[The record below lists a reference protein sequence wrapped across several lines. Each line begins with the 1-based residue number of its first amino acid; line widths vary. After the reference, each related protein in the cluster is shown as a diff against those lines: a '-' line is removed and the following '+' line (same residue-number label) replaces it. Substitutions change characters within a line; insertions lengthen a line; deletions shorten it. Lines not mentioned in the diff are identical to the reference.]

1 MKKIIIALVLVST
14 FLASCVDDKYYTE
27 SKNCDILVFDISG
40 QVSNRILAGNPSD
53 TGFVEIGIP
62 TSMNYKNL
70 IVNSFKFSPLAK
82 PDKDALKI
90 KDFSNEVILTI
101 TAEDDNVS
109 KVWKVKVNY
118 ADAPFQLAYSNMK
131 SWTKAKDENGNE
143 IKIGST
149 IPTYAYFPGEANMF
163 SPWQNGARAN
173 ALTGFFSVNP
183 KPNVENAD
191 YASMDTRLYGVGA
204 MMNAAIVTGAL
215 FTGKFIY
222 NSSYLPGYSTEPNP
236 RKLVNLGT
244 PFYQKPTQVRFKMR
258 YKAGLVMKDGRNAT
272 ILENDSEGRPTK
284 DSCEVYFLL
293 QNRNLDAN
301 KYYRVAAAW
310 LRTGDEI
317 GSFETEAGFVEITLP
332 FIYGQPDAQTLL
344 ENPYMKIGG
353 VRGEVIFYKF
363 KANGQTYD
371 ITQAEEAYAPTNSTV
386 DNIIVLMSSSAYG
399 DKFWGAPGSRLDI
412 KDIEFVY

>member
-1 MKKIIIALVLVST
+1 
-14 FLASCVDDKYYTE
+14 
-27 SKNCDILVFDISG
+27 
-40 QVSNRILAGNPSD
+40 
-53 TGFVEIGIP
+53 
-62 TSMNYKNL
+62 MNYNNL
-70 IVNSFKFSPLAK
+70 IVSSAKFSPLAK
-82 PDKDALKI
+82 SDKDPLKV
-90 KDFSNEVILTI
+90 KDFSTDVVFNII
-101 TAEDDNVS
+101 AEDDNVS
-109 KVWKVKVNY
+109 KVWKVRVFY
-118 ADAPFQLAYSNMK
+118 TDAPLQLAYSNMK
-131 SWTKAKDENGNE
+131 KWTIAKDENGNA
-143 IKIGST
+143 IKIYD
-149 IPTYAYFPGEANMF
+149 TYAYFPGEANMF

-204 MMNAAIVTGAL
+204 MMNVAIVTGAL

-272 ILENDSEGRPTK
+272 ILENDSEQRPSK

-293 QNRNLDAN
+293 QNRNLDAS

-310 LRTGDEI
+310 LRTGDEV

-332 FIYGQPDAQTLL
+332 FIYGQPNAQTLL

-363 KANGQTYD
+363 KPNGQTYD
-371 ITQAEEAYAPTNSTV
+371 ITEAKETYAPSNSPV

>member
-1 MKKIIIALVLVST
+1 MKKIIIALVLVAT
-14 FLASCVDDKYYTE
+14 FFVSCVDEKFYPE
-27 SKNCDILVFDISG
+27 SKECNILVFEIEG
-40 QVSNRILAGNPSD
+40 QISNRIITGSPSD

-62 TSMNYKNL
+62 ISMNYNNL
-70 IVNSFKFSPLAK
+70 TVSSAKFSPLAK
-82 PDKDALKI
+82 SDKEVLKV
-90 KDFSNEVILTI
+90 KDFSTDVVFNIS
-101 TAEDDNVS
+101 AEDDNVS
-109 KVWKVKVNY
+109 KVWKVRVY
-118 ADAPFQLAYSNMK
+118 YTDAPLQLAYSDMK
-131 SWTKAKDENGNE
+131 KWTIAKDENGND
-143 IKIGST
+143 IKIGSN
-149 IPTYAYFPGEANMF
+149 YAYYPGEANLF
-163 SPWQNGARAN
+163 SPWQNGAKAN
-173 ALTGFFSVNP
+173 TLAGFFSVNP

-204 MMNAAIVTGAL
+204 MMNAAIVTGAS

-222 NSSYLPGYSTEPNP
+222 NTSYLPGFSTEPNP

-244 PFYQKPTQVRFKMR
+244 PFYQKPKEVKFKMR

-272 ILENDSEGRPTK
+272 ILENDPEKRPSK

-332 FIYGQPDAQTLL
+332 FIYGQPNAQTLL

-363 KANGQTYD
+363 KPNGQTYD
-371 ITQAEEAYAPTNSTV
+371 ITQANEAYAPSNSPV